1 MNFNTLE
8 IKDNYHYSDAKKA
21 VDFSKDAEFKGQ
33 NFKQVTKEKN
43 DKRKKTTQ

>member
-8 IKDNYHYSDAKKA
+8 IKDTYKFSGAKKA

-33 NFKQVTKEKN
+33 NFKYVTKEK
-43 DKRKKTTQ
+43 